1 MPNETILDLYLE
13 EEDVLEIGLEE
24 EDILQISLYSE
35 DVFSIELIDSS
46 TMYEV
51 DYEKQVINK
60 PSVNGEILIGDKSFE
75 QLGRENMRN
84 RAIKDLIDEQW
95 ENIFGG

>member
-35 DVFSIELIDSS
+35 DVFSIELIDNGIIQ
-46 TMYEV
+46 EK
-51 DYEKQVINK
+51 DYEKLINQ
-60 PSVNGEILIGDKSFE
+60 PSVNGEILIGDKTFE

-84 RAIKDLIDEQW
+84 KAIKDLIDEQW

>member
-46 TMYEV
+46 TTYKV

-60 PSVNGEILIGDKSFE
+60 PKIEGVTVEGEKNFE
-75 QLGRENMRN
+75 DYNLNKISNQWLENHLN
-84 RAIKDLIDEQW
+84 
-95 ENIFGG
+95 

>member
-35 DVFSIELIDSS
+35 DVFSIELIDNS
-46 TMYEV
+46 YEN
-51 DYEKQVINK
+51 DYNKLINRPKIEGVTVEGEK
-60 PSVNGEILIGDKSFE
+60 DFE
-75 QLGRENMRN
+75 DYNLN
-84 RAIKDLIDEQW
+84 RITNEWLEHHLT
-95 ENIFGG
+95 

>member
-46 TMYEV
+46 TTYKV

-60 PSVNGEILIGDKSFE
+60 PSINGEELVGDKTFE

-84 RAIKDLIDEQW
+84 KAIKDLIDEQW